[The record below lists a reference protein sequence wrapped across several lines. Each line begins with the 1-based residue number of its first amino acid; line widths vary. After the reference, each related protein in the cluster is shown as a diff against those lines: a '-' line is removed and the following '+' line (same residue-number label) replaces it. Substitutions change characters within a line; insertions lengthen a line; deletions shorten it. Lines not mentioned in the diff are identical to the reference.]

1 MITNFG
7 TKHRCYYVP
16 LEDQIIDILIK
27 ALGRV
32 KFETC
37 RHEINLRNLQ
47 NIL

>member
-7 TKHRCYYVP
+7 TIDVNYVP
-16 LEDQIIDILIK
+16 TQDQIVDILTK

-32 KFETC
+32 KTETC
-37 RHEINLRNLQ
+37 KHEIRLRNLQ